1 MSMNVFQKTAW
12 VGALLLLCVA
22 CGDSIDSHEDAME
35 AQIDVMDEMIEILE
49 GVTDAASAKGAIPD
63 MEALGKRMAEIAEQV
78 KKLPQPTMEEMQ
90 SMQSD
95 YMTRLQDSQKKV
107 YATLSK
113 LSEYPELSRAMT
125 RAMAG
130 TK

>member
-1 MSMNVFQKTAW
+1 MEKKILSIAVLVA
-12 VGALLLLCVA
+12 LCVA

-49 GVTDAASAKGAIPD
+49 GVTDEASAKGAIPD

-90 SMQSD
+90 AMQSD
-95 YMTRLQDSQKKV
+95 YMKRLQDSQKKV

-113 LSEYPELSRAMT
+113 LAEYPELSRAMT
-125 RAMAG
+125 NIAMAG